1 MNTIL
6 THEQAAMQ
14 QQSDMT
20 MPKKVLLLGSG
31 ALKIGEAGEFDY
43 SGSQA
48 LKALKEEGI
57 YTVLINPNI
66 ATVQTSEGVA
76 DKIYFLPVTPFFVEK
91 VIEKERPEGIL
102 LAFGGQTALNCG
114 VALYQSGV
122 LEKYNVRVLGT
133 PVQAIIDTED
143 RELFV
148 KKLDEINVK
157 TIKSHA
163 VENIEDAKK
172 AAAELGYPI
181 IVRAAYALGGL
192 GSGFCDNEEELVQIA
207 EKAFSF
213 SPQVLIEKSLKG
225 WKEIEYEVVRD
236 RFDNCITVCNMENFD
251 PLGIHTGESIVIAP
265 SQTLTNSEYHKL
277 RELAIRIIRHIG
289 IVGECNVQYAFD
301 PESEDYRVIE
311 VNARLSRSSALASKA
326 TGYPL
331 AFVAAKLGL
340 GYGLFDLKNS
350 VTKVTSAFF
359 EPALD
364 YVVCKIPRWD
374 LGKFRGVDREL
385 GSSMKSVG
393 EVMAIGRT
401 FEEALQKGLRMIGQ
415 GMHGFVGNKE
425 LEIPDVDKALR
436 EPTDKRIFV
445 ISKAMR
451 AGYTLDQIHE
461 LTKIDHWFL
470 QKLMNIVRTMQALE
484 KSQVSHLDITP
495 ADVDE
500 ELLRTAKSQGFSDF
514 QIARGLGLEHFTS
527 TEKAILVIRDL
538 RKKMGILPVVKQID
552 TLAAE
557 YPAQTNYLYITY
569 NGVANDVK
577 YLGDRKSIIVL
588 GSGAYRIGSSVEFDW
603 CGVQA
608 LNTIRQNG
616 YRSVMINYNPET
628 VSTDYDMC
636 DRLYFDELTFE
647 RVMDIIELE
656 NPHGV
661 IVSTGGQIP
670 NNLAM
675 RLDEEHVNILGTT
688 AKSIDNA
695 EDRDKFSAMLDRIG
709 VDQPEWSALT
719 SMDDVNAFIEKVGF
733 PVLVRPS
740 YVLSGAAMNVCSNQE
755 ELERFLKLAA
765 NVSKK
770 HPVVISQFIE
780 NAKEVEM
787 DAVAQNGE
795 IIAYAISEHIEYAG
809 VHSGDA
815 TIQFPPQKLYVETV
829 RRIKRISRQIAKEL
843 NISGPFN
850 IQYLARENDIK
861 VIECNLRASRSF
873 PFVSKVLKINLI
885 DLATKVMLGLPVEKP
900 HKSLFDLDYVGVK
913 ASQFSFNRLQKA
925 DPVLGVDMA
934 STGEV
939 GCIGDDSASAVLTA
953 MLAVGHRIPAK
964 NILLSTGSAKQKA
977 EMLDAARLL
986 AAKGYKLY
994 ATGGTSRFL
1003 TDNGVENTLVYWP
1016 SEEGQPQALDMLHKK
1031 AIDLVVNIPKN
1042 LTTGELSNGYKVRRA
1057 AIDLNIPLITNARL
1071 ASAFINAF
1079 CTLDINNIAI
1089 KSWDEYK

>member
-1 MNTIL
+1 MKENI
-6 THEQAAMQ
+6 
-14 QQSDMT
+14 
-20 MPKKVLLLGSG
+20 KKVLLLGSG

-57 YTVLINPNI
+57 ETILINPNI

-76 DKIYFLPVTPFFVEK
+76 DKIYFLPVTPYFVEK
-91 VIEKERPEGIL
+91 VIDKERPDGVL
-102 LAFGGQTALNCG
+102 LSFGGQTALNCG
-114 VALYQSGV
+114 VALYKAGV
-122 LEKYNVRVLGT
+122 FEKYNTRVLGT
-133 PVQAIIDTED
+133 PVQAIMDTED

-148 KKLDEINVK
+148 QKLDEINVK
-157 TIKSHA
+157 TIKSEA
-163 VENIEDAKK
+163 VENIEDARR
-172 AAAELGYPI
+172 AAKELGYPVI
-181 IVRAAYALGGL
+181 IRAAYALGGL
-192 GSGFCDNEEELVQIA
+192 GSGFCDNEEELNVLA

-213 SPQVLIEKSLKG
+213 SPQVLVEKSLKG
-225 WKEIEYEVVRD
+225 WKEVEYEVVRD

-350 VTKVTSAFF
+350 VTKTTSAFF

-364 YVVCKIPRWD
+364 YCVCKIPRWD
-374 LGKFRGVDREL
+374 LGKFHGVDREL

-401 FEEALQKGLRMIGQ
+401 FEEAIQKGLRMIGQ
-415 GMHGFVGNKE
+415 GMHGFVENKE
-425 LEIPDVDKALR
+425 LVIEDIDKALR

-451 AGYTLDQIHE
+451 AGYTVDQIHD
-461 LTKIDHWFL
+461 LTKIDKWFL
-470 QKLMNIVRTMQALE
+470 DKLMNIMQTSKELHE
-484 KSQVSHLDITP
+484 WGNNHTQLSQLP
-495 ADVDE
+495 N
-500 ELLRTAKSQGFSDF
+500 ELLYKAKRQGFSDF
-514 QIARGLGLEHFTS
+514 QVAR
-527 TEKAILVIRDL
+527 AIGYEGD
-538 RKKMGILPVVKQID
+538 MEDGILEIRNHRKSVGIVPVVKQID

-557 YPAQTNYLYITY
+557 YPAQTNYLYLTY
-569 NGVANDVK
+569 SGVANDVH
-577 YLGDRKSIIVL
+577 YLGDHKSIVVL

-608 LNTIRQNG
+608 LNTIRKEG

-647 RVMDIIELE
+647 RVMDILDLE

-670 NNLAM
+670 NNLAL
-675 RLDEEHVNILGTT
+675 RLDAQKVNILGTS

-719 SMDDVNAFIEKVGF
+719 SMEDINAFIEKVGF

-740 YVLSGAAMNVCSNQE
+740 YVLSGAAMNVCYDQE
-755 ELERFLKLAA
+755 ELERFLQMASE
-765 NVSKK
+765 VSKEY
-770 HPVVISQFIE
+770 PVVVSQFMQETKEIE
-780 NAKEVEM
+780 F

-795 IIAYAISEHIEYAG
+795 IVEYAISEHIEFAG

-815 TIQFPPQKLYVETV
+815 TLVFPAQHIYFATA
-829 RRIKRISRQIAKEL
+829 RQIKKISRKIAKEL

-850 IQYLARENDIK
+850 IQFLAKNNDVK

-873 PFVSKVLKINLI
+873 PFVSKVLKRNFIETATRIMLDAPYVRPDKLAFDI
-885 DLATKVMLGLPVEKP
+885 DWI
-900 HKSLFDLDYVGVK
+900 GVK
-913 ASQFSFNRLQKA
+913 ASQFSFARLQNA
-925 DPVLGVDMA
+925 DPVLGVDMS

-939 GCIGDDSASAVLTA
+939 GCLGDDFDEALLNALIATGYKIPKQSVLFSSGATKSKVD
-953 MLAVGHRIPAK
+953 L
-964 NILLSTGSAKQKA
+964 
-977 EMLDAARLL
+977 LDASQMLHQ
-986 AAKGYKLY
+986 KGYNIY
-994 ATGGTSRFL
+994 ATAGTAAFL
-1003 TDNGVENTLVYWP
+1003 NSHGITTTPVFWPDERPNAENNVMKMIA
-1016 SEEGQPQALDMLHKK
+1016 EHKF
-1031 AIDLVVNIPKN
+1031 DLIVNIPKN
-1042 LTTGELSNGYKVRRA
+1042 HTKRELTNGYRIRRG
-1057 AIDLNIPLITNARL
+1057 AIDHNIPLITNARL
-1071 ASAFINAF
+1071 ASAFIEAF
-1079 CTLDINNIAI
+1079 CEMKLEDIQI
-1089 KSWDEYK
+1089 KSWQEYK

>member
-1 MNTIL
+1 MKENNI
-6 THEQAAMQ
+6 
-14 QQSDMT
+14 
-20 MPKKVLLLGSG
+20 KKVLLLGSG

-57 YTVLINPNI
+57 ETILINPNI

-76 DKIYFLPVTPFFVEK
+76 DQIYFLPVTPYFVEK
-91 VIEKERPEGIL
+91 VIRKERPEGIM

-114 VALYQSGV
+114 VALYREGI
-122 LEKYNVRVLGT
+122 LEKYNVKVLGT

-148 KKLDEINVK
+148 DKLNEIDVK
-157 TIKSHA
+157 TIKSEA
-163 VENIEDAKK
+163 VENAEDARR
-172 AAAELGYPI
+172 AARELGYPV

-192 GSGFCDNEEELVQIA
+192 GSGFCDNEEELDLLV

-213 SPQVLIEKSLKG
+213 SPQVLVEKSLRG
-225 WKEIEYEVVRD
+225 WKEVEYEVVRD

-265 SQTLTNSEYHKL
+265 SQTLTNKEYHKL

-350 VTKVTSAFF
+350 VTKTTSAFF

-374 LGKFRGVDREL
+374 LGKFHGVDKEL

-401 FEEALQKGLRMIGQ
+401 FEEAIQKGLRMIGQ
-415 GMHGFVGNKE
+415 GMHGFVENKE
-425 LEIPDVDKALR
+425 LVIPDIDKALH

-445 ISKAMR
+445 ISKAFR
-451 AGYTLDQIHE
+451 AGYTIDQVHE
-461 LTKIDHWFL
+461 LTKIDKWFL
-470 QKLMNIVRTMQALE
+470 QKLMNIMNTSEELHQWGNNHKQIADL
-484 KSQVSHLDITP
+484 P
-495 ADVDE
+495 AD
-500 ELLRTAKSQGFSDF
+500 LLKQAKRQGFSDF
-514 QIARGLGLEHFTS
+514 QIARAIGYEGDMEDGSLYVRNYRKSLG
-527 TEKAILVIRDL
+527 IV
-538 RKKMGILPVVKQID
+538 PVVKQID

-557 YPAQTNYLYITY
+557 YPAQTNYLYLTY
-569 NGVANDVK
+569 SGTANDVT
-577 YLGDRKSIIVL
+577 YLGDHRSIVVL

-608 LNTIRQNG
+608 LNTIRKEG
-616 YRSVMINYNPET
+616 WRSVMINYNPET

-647 RVMDIIELE
+647 RVMDVLELE
-656 NPHGV
+656 NPYGV

-670 NNLAM
+670 NNLAL
-675 RLDEEHVNILGTT
+675 RLDAQNIHILGTS
-688 AKSIDNA
+688 AQSIDNA

-709 VDQPEWSALT
+709 VDQPEWRALT
-719 SMDDVNAFIEKVGF
+719 SFEDINSFVDKVGF

-755 ELERFLKLAA
+755 ELERFLQLAA

-770 HPVVISQFIE
+770 HPVVVSQFIE
-780 NAKEVEM
+780 HAKEVEM

-795 IIAYAISEHIEYAG
+795 IIAYAISEHIEFAG

-829 RRIKRISRQIAKEL
+829 RRIKRISREIAKAL

-850 IQYLARENDIK
+850 IQYLAKDNDIK

-873 PFVSKVLKINLI
+873 PFVSKVLKINFI
-885 DLATKVMLGLPVEKP
+885 ELATKVMLGLPVEKP
-900 HKSLFDLDYVGVK
+900 EKNLFELDYVGIK

-939 GCIGDDSASAVLTA
+939 GCIGSDTSCAVLKA
-953 MLAVGHRIPAK
+953 MLSVGYRIPK
-964 NILLSTGSAKQKA
+964 KKILLSTGTPKQKVD
-977 EMLDAARLL
+977 MLEAARMLQK
-986 AAKGYKLY
+986 KGYDIF
-994 ATGGTSRFL
+994 ATGGSSKFL
-1003 TDNGVENTLVYWP
+1003 TENGVENTRVYWP
-1016 SEEGQPQALDMLHKK
+1016 SEEGHPQALEMLHKK
-1031 AIDLVVNIPKN
+1031 EIDMVVNIPKN
-1042 LTTGELSNGYKVRRA
+1042 LTAGELDNGYKIRRA

-1079 CTLDINNIAI
+1079 CTMDIDDIAI
-1089 KSWDEYK
+1089 KSWEEYK

>member
-1 MNTIL
+1 M
-6 THEQAAMQ
+6 
-14 QQSDMT
+14 
-20 MPKKVLLLGSG
+20 
-31 ALKIGEAGEFDY
+31 
-43 SGSQA
+43 
-48 LKALKEEGI
+48 
-57 YTVLINPNI
+57 
-66 ATVQTSEGVA
+66 
-76 DKIYFLPVTPFFVEK
+76 
-91 VIEKERPEGIL
+91 

-114 VALYQSGV
+114 VALYREGI
-122 LEKYNVRVLGT
+122 LEKYNVKVLGT

-148 KKLDEINVK
+148 DKLNEIDVK
-157 TIKSHA
+157 TIKSEA
-163 VENIEDAKK
+163 VENAEDARR
-172 AAAELGYPI
+172 AARELGYPV

-192 GSGFCDNEEELVQIA
+192 GSGFCDNEEELDLLV

-213 SPQVLIEKSLKG
+213 SPQVLVEKSLRG
-225 WKEIEYEVVRD
+225 WKEVEYEVVRD

-265 SQTLTNSEYHKL
+265 SQTLTNKEYHKL

-350 VTKVTSAFF
+350 VTKTTSAFF

-374 LGKFRGVDREL
+374 LGKFHGVDKEL

-401 FEEALQKGLRMIGQ
+401 FEEAIQKGLRMIGQ
-415 GMHGFVGNKE
+415 GMHGFVENKE
-425 LEIPDVDKALR
+425 LVIPDIDKALH

-445 ISKAMR
+445 ISKAFR
-451 AGYTLDQIHE
+451 AGYTIDQVHE
-461 LTKIDHWFL
+461 LTKIDKWFL
-470 QKLMNIVRTMQALE
+470 QKLMNIMNTSEELHQWGNNHKQIADL
-484 KSQVSHLDITP
+484 P
-495 ADVDE
+495 AD
-500 ELLRTAKSQGFSDF
+500 LLKQAKRQGFSDF
-514 QIARGLGLEHFTS
+514 QIARAIGYEGDMEDGSLYVRNYRKSLG
-527 TEKAILVIRDL
+527 IV
-538 RKKMGILPVVKQID
+538 PVVKQID

-557 YPAQTNYLYITY
+557 YPAQTNYLYLTY
-569 NGVANDVK
+569 SGTANDVT
-577 YLGDRKSIIVL
+577 YLGDHRSIVVL

-608 LNTIRQNG
+608 LNTIRKEG
-616 YRSVMINYNPET
+616 WRSVMINYNPET

-647 RVMDIIELE
+647 RVMDVLELE

-670 NNLAM
+670 NNLAL
-675 RLDEEHVNILGTT
+675 RLDAQNIHILGTS
-688 AKSIDNA
+688 AQSIDNA

-709 VDQPEWSALT
+709 VDQPEWRALT
-719 SMDDVNAFIEKVGF
+719 SLEDINSFVDKVGF

-755 ELERFLKLAA
+755 ELERFLQLAA

-770 HPVVISQFIE
+770 HPVVVSQFIE
-780 NAKEVEM
+780 HAKEVEM

-795 IIAYAISEHIEYAG
+795 IIAYAISEHIEFAG

-829 RRIKRISRQIAKEL
+829 RRIKRISREIAKAL

-850 IQYLARENDIK
+850 IQYLAKDNDIK

-873 PFVSKVLKINLI
+873 PFVSKVLKINFI
-885 DLATKVMLGLPVEKP
+885 ELATKVMLGLPVEKP
-900 HKSLFDLDYVGVK
+900 EKNLFELDYVGIK

-939 GCIGDDSASAVLTA
+939 GCIGSDTSCAVLKA
-953 MLAVGHRIPAK
+953 MLSVGYRIPK
-964 NILLSTGSAKQKA
+964 KKILLSTGTPKQKVD
-977 EMLDAARLL
+977 MLEAARMLQK
-986 AAKGYKLY
+986 KGYDIF
-994 ATGGTSRFL
+994 ATGGSSKFL
-1003 TDNGVENTLVYWP
+1003 TENGVENTRVYWP
-1016 SEEGQPQALDMLHKK
+1016 SEEGHPQALEMLHKK
-1031 AIDLVVNIPKN
+1031 EIDMVVNIPKN
-1042 LTTGELSNGYKVRRA
+1042 LTAGELDNGYKIRRA

-1079 CTLDINNIAI
+1079 CTMDIDDIAI
-1089 KSWDEYK
+1089 KSWEEYK